1 MEFEKAM
8 QAAAAYLTFT
18 PRFMDPKQPQGLWF
32 CNTVA
37 EVSAIQINAVC
48 LGNGC
53 EWDNVVKTEPFL
65 AHFPFVVIVT
75 PNAIAR
81 EEMVKQLRPR
91 LPAACIYVITDAG
104 FRNCKT
110 LDEFVSAYSGTFEV
124 ALIPDQFR
132 QDVLHET
139 LDEAAQVLVENINNQ
154 TSPFALLFEFDGD
167 KKATRHV
174 LYNCTCTRPSVSGGT
189 TTNTKEPSTETMNL
203 TASPL
208 PNGNTKARTTVDTPA
223 AQYAG
228 WYDAVWQPLG
238 QLVVTSAAGT
248 TSGKTALT
256 VAPEPASGN
265 SYKYQTSASVALPAY
280 GDVLSDGWIDWD
292 GSEEITA
299 TTGQQIAVVEVNADD
314 QAMAGGVAKV
324 TANAGG

>member
-110 LDEFVSAYSGTFEV
+110 LDEFVSAYGS
-124 ALIPDQFR
+124 AHL
-132 QDVLHET
+132 
-139 LDEAAQVLVENINNQ
+139 LDIL
-154 TSPFALLFEFDGD
+154 
-167 KKATRHV
+167 
-174 LYNCTCTRPSVSGGT
+174 
-189 TTNTKEPSTETMNL
+189 
-203 TASPL
+203 
-208 PNGNTKARTTVDTPA
+208 
-223 AQYAG
+223 AG
-228 WYDAVWQPLG
+228 A
-238 QLVVTSAAGT
+238 
-248 TSGKTALT
+248 
-256 VAPEPASGN
+256 EE
-265 SYKYQTSASVALPAY
+265 LPAY
-280 GDVLSDGWIDWD
+280 GILNLAQVWPGETFRKVPRVLSRFPVLDRGI
-292 GSEEITA
+292 
-299 TTGQQIAVVEVNADD
+299 
-314 QAMAGGVAKV
+314 GGFFSGELSV
-324 TANAGG
+324 